1 MKGQQTEREV
11 KLAAPDGFR
20 FPRLESC
27 VNGATVS
34 PLPRRSLSATYYD
47 TPDLRLARWGL
58 TVRYRTGDN
67 TGWTVKLPEG
77 DGGPALVRR
86 ELYFDG
92 PPGEV
97 PAELLELL
105 RAYLRRDGV
114 AEVARLRTTRTGVQ
128 LQGAEG
134 EPEVEVV
141 DDRVVVYDGRT
152 ISGRFRQL
160 EVEATDERGT
170 GLMQA
175 VTDRLLAAGA
185 RLDEVGPKL
194 VHALGPRAAGSPEVP
209 PVGLNVGS
217 QAGDAVRAA
226 LAAGVTR
233 LLRHDPGVR
242 VGDDPED
249 VHQARVATRRLRSD
263 LRTFR
268 SLLDQERAGPLRDEL
283 KWAADLLGAARD
295 ADVLLER
302 LRRDADRLPQRDG
315 VAVAA
320 LLRRLAAERDRARVR
335 VRDGVRSDRYVALI
349 EQLVAFAQVPPLVGE
364 WARPAREAL
373 PGVVAPTWK
382 HLQRSVEHL
391 SDPPRPEELHQ
402 VRIRAKRCRYASE
415 AVAPAMGKDA
425 AQLASAVADLQG
437 VLGDHHD
444 AYVADAWLRE
454 ASAELDPP
462 QVLAAGELISLQ
474 MLEAARL
481 EQEWQQAWKKASKKS
496 LRRWLG

>member
-1 MKGQQTEREV
+1 VKGHTEREV

-20 FPRLESC
+20 FPRLENC
-27 VNGATVS
+27 VNGLTIS
-34 PLPRRSLSATYYD
+34 PLPRRSLTATYYD

-58 TVRYRTGDN
+58 TVRYRAGDN
-67 TGWTVKLPEG
+67 TGWMAKLPEG

-86 ELYFDG
+86 ELQFEGG
-92 PPGEV
+92 PDEV
-97 PAELLELL
+97 PAELLDLL
-105 RAYLRRDGV
+105 RAYLRNDGLS
-114 AEVARLRTTRTGVQ
+114 EVARLRTTRTGVQ
-128 LQGAEG
+128 LHGAEG

-152 ISGRFRQL
+152 ITGRFRQL
-160 EVEATDERGT
+160 EVEATDERGIDAMT
-170 GLMQA
+170 L
-175 VTDRLLAAGA
+175 VSDRLLAAGA
-185 RLDEVGPKL
+185 QRDDVGPKL

-209 PVGLNVGS
+209 PVRLHAGS

-268 SLLDQERAGPLRDEL
+268 TLLDQERAVPLRDEL
-283 KWAADLLGAARD
+283 KWAANLLGAARD

-302 LRRDADRLPQRDG
+302 LRRDADNLPQRDAA
-315 VAVAA
+315 AVGD
-320 LLRRLAAERDRARVR
+320 LLRRLAGERDRARVR
-335 VRDGVRSDRYVALI
+335 VREGFKSDRYVDLI
-349 EQLVAFAQVPPLVGE
+349 ERLVGFAQVPPLVSG
-364 WARPAREAL
+364 WAAPASDVL

-382 HLQRSVEHL
+382 HLQREVEQL
-391 SDPPRPEELHQ
+391 SDPPRPDELHQ

-415 AVAPAMGKDA
+415 AVAPAIGKDA
-425 AQLASAVADLQG
+425 SRFASAIAEIQS

-454 ASAELDPP
+454 ASNVVEPS

-474 MLEAARL
+474 MLDAARL
-481 EQEWQQAWKKASKKS
+481 EQEWPKTWAKASKKS
-496 LRRWLG
+496 LRKWFG

>member
-1 MKGQQTEREV
+1 VKGHTEREV
-11 KLAAPDGFR
+11 KLAAPEGFR

-27 VNGATVS
+27 VDGLTVS
-34 PLPRRSLSATYYD
+34 PLPRRSLTSTYYD
-47 TPDLRLARWGL
+47 TADLRLARWGL

-67 TGWTVKLPEG
+67 TGWMVKLPEG

-86 ELYFDG
+86 ELYFEG
-92 PPGEV
+92 SPGEI
-97 PAELLELL
+97 PAELLDLL
-105 RAYLRRDGV
+105 RAYLRHDKV
-114 AEVARLRTTRTGVQ
+114 SEVARLRTTRSGVQ
-128 LQGAEG
+128 LHSAEG
-134 EPEVEVV
+134 ESEVEVV

-160 EVEATDERGT
+160 EVEATDERGVDV
-170 GLMQA
+170 MNA
-175 VTDRLLAAGA
+175 VAERLLAAGA
-185 RLDEVGPKL
+185 QRDEVGPKL

-209 PVGLNVGS
+209 HVRLHPGS
-217 QAGDAVRAA
+217 QAGDAVRAS

-233 LLRHDPGVR
+233 LLRHDTGVR

-268 SLLDQERAGPLRDEL
+268 TLLDQERAGPLRDEL

-302 LRRDADRLPQRDG
+302 LRRDADRLPQRDAA
-315 VAVAA
+315 AVAG

-335 VRDGVRSDRYVALI
+335 VREGFQTDRYVDLI
-349 EQLVAFAQVPPLVGE
+349 GNLVAFAQVPPLVGNWE
-364 WARPAREAL
+364 GPAADVLPAL
-373 PGVVAPTWK
+373 VAPTWK
-382 HLQRSVEHL
+382 HLRRTVEQL

-415 AVAPAMGKDA
+415 AVAPAVGKEA
-425 AQLASAVADLQG
+425 SKLASAVADLQG

-444 AYVADAWLRE
+444 AYVADQWLRD
-454 ASAELDPP
+454 ASAELDAP

-474 MLEAARL
+474 MLEAAEL
-481 EQEWQQAWKKASKKS
+481 ERQWHRSWDTASKKS

>member
-1 MKGQQTEREV
+1 VKGHTEREV

-20 FPRLESC
+20 FPRLENC
-27 VNGATVS
+27 VNGLTIS
-34 PLPRRSLSATYYD
+34 PLPRRSLTATYYD

-58 TVRYRTGDN
+58 TVRYRAGDN
-67 TGWTVKLPEG
+67 TGWMAKLPEG

-86 ELYFDG
+86 ELQFEGG
-92 PPGEV
+92 PDEV
-97 PAELLELL
+97 PAELLDLL
-105 RAYLRRDGV
+105 RAYLRNDGLS
-114 AEVARLRTTRTGVQ
+114 EVARLRTTRTGVQ
-128 LQGAEG
+128 LHGAEG

-152 ISGRFRQL
+152 ITGRFRQL
-160 EVEATDERGT
+160 EVEATDERGIDAMT
-170 GLMQA
+170 L
-175 VTDRLLAAGA
+175 VSDRLLAAGA
-185 RLDEVGPKL
+185 QRDDVGPKL

-209 PVGLNVGS
+209 PVRLHAGS

-268 SLLDQERAGPLRDEL
+268 TLLDQERAVPLRDEL
-283 KWAADLLGAARD
+283 KWAANLLGAARD

-302 LRRDADRLPQRDG
+302 LRRDADNLPQRDAA
-315 VAVAA
+315 AVGD
-320 LLRRLAAERDRARVR
+320 LLRRLAGERDRARVR
-335 VRDGVRSDRYVALI
+335 VREGFKSDRYVALI
-349 EQLVAFAQVPPLVGE
+349 ERLVGFAQVPPLVSG
-364 WARPAREAL
+364 WAAPASDVL

-382 HLQRSVEHL
+382 HLQREVEQL
-391 SDPPRPEELHQ
+391 SDPPRPDELHQ

-415 AVAPAMGKDA
+415 AVAPAIGKDA
-425 AQLASAVADLQG
+425 SRFASAIAEIQS

-454 ASAELDPP
+454 ASNVVEPS

-474 MLEAARL
+474 MLDAARL
-481 EQEWQQAWKKASKKS
+481 EQEWPKTWAKASKKS
-496 LRRWLG
+496 LRKWFG

>member
-1 MKGQQTEREV
+1 VRSHTEREV

-20 FPRLESC
+20 FPRLE
-27 VNGATVS
+27 ATVDGMTIA
-34 PLPRRSLSATYYD
+34 PLPRRTLTATYYD

-86 ELYFDG
+86 ELSFEG
-92 PPGEV
+92 GPGEI
-97 PAELLELL
+97 PDELCELL
-105 RAYLRRDGV
+105 RAYLRNDQLG
-114 AEVARLRTTRTGVQ
+114 EVARLRTTRTGVQ
-128 LQGAEG
+128 LNGAEG
-134 EPEVEVV
+134 EAEVEVV
-141 DDRVVVYDGRT
+141 DDRVVVYDGRAIT
-152 ISGRFRQL
+152 GRFRQL
-160 EVEATDERGT
+160 EVEATDERAVDAMT
-170 GLMQA
+170 A
-175 VTDRLLAAGA
+175 VTQRLLAAGA
-185 RLDEVGPKL
+185 ERDDVGPKL

-209 PVGLNVGS
+209 PVRLHPGS

-263 LRTFR
+263 MRTFR
-268 SLLDQERAGPLRDEL
+268 TLLDQERAGPLRDEL

-302 LRRDADRLPQRDG
+302 LRRDADHLPQRDAA
-315 VAVAA
+315 AVAG

-335 VRDGVRSDRYVALI
+335 VREGFRTDRYVSLI
-349 EQLVAFAQVPPLVGE
+349 ENLVAFAQVPPLVGG
-364 WARPAREAL
+364 WAEPAKDVL
-373 PGVVAPTWK
+373 PGLVQPTWK
-382 HLQRSVEHL
+382 HLQRSVEQL

-415 AVAPAMGKDA
+415 AVAPAVGKEA
-425 AQLASAVADLQG
+425 SRFASAVADLQG
-437 VLGDHHD
+437 ILGDHHD
-444 AYVADAWLRE
+444 AYVADQWLRD
-454 ASAELDPP
+454 ASTELDAP

-481 EQEWQQAWKKASKKS
+481 ERQWEKAWKDASKKS

>member
-1 MKGQQTEREV
+1 VKAHTEREV

-20 FPRLESC
+20 FPRLENC
-27 VNGATVS
+27 VDGLTIA
-34 PLPRRSLSATYYD
+34 PLPRRSLTATYYD
-47 TPDLRLARWGL
+47 TADLRLARWGL
-58 TVRYRTGDN
+58 TVRFRTGDN

-86 ELYFDG
+86 ELSFG
-92 PPGEV
+92 GAPGQV
-97 PAELLELL
+97 PAEVLDLL
-105 RAYLRRDGV
+105 RAYLRRDQLG
-114 AEVARLRTTRTGVQ
+114 EVARLRTTRTGVQ
-128 LQGAEG
+128 MNGAEG
-134 EPEVEVV
+134 GPEVEVV

-152 ISGRFRQL
+152 ITGRFRQL
-160 EVEATDERGT
+160 EVEAADERGVDAMT
-170 GLMQA
+170 A
-175 VTDRLLAAGA
+175 VADRLLAAGA
-185 RLDEVGPKL
+185 RRDEVGPKL

-209 PVGLNVGS
+209 PVRLHPGS

-226 LAAGVTR
+226 MAAGVTR

-268 SLLDQERAGPLRDEL
+268 SLLDQERAVPLRDEL

-302 LRRDADRLPQRDG
+302 LRRHADKLPQRDA
-315 VAVAA
+315 VAVAG
-320 LLRRLAAERDRARVR
+320 LLRCLAAERDRARAR
-335 VRDGVRSDRYVALI
+335 VREGFKSDRYVDLI
-349 EQLVAFAQVPPLVGE
+349 ERLVAFSQVPPLVGD
-364 WARPAREAL
+364 WAL
-373 PGVVAPTWK
+373 PAGDVLPGLVAPTWK
-382 HLQRSVEHL
+382 HLQREVEQL
-391 SDPPRPEELHQ
+391 SDPARPDELHQ

-415 AVAPAMGKDA
+415 AVAPAVGKDA
-425 AQLASAVADLQG
+425 SKFASAVAELQG
-437 VLGDHHD
+437 MLGDHHD

-454 ASAELDPP
+454 ASTVVDPA

-474 MLEAARL
+474 MLDAARL
-481 EQEWQQAWKKASKKS
+481 EGEWSKAWKKASRKS

>member
-1 MKGQQTEREV
+1 VKGHTEREV

-20 FPRLESC
+20 FPRLENC
-27 VNGATVS
+27 VNGLTIS
-34 PLPRRSLSATYYD
+34 PLPRRSLTATYYD
-47 TPDLRLARWGL
+47 TPELRLARWGL

-67 TGWTVKLPEG
+67 TGWMAKLPEG

-86 ELYFDG
+86 ELQFEG
-92 PPGEV
+92 GPGEV
-97 PAELLELL
+97 PAELLDLL
-105 RAYLRRDGV
+105 RAYLRND
-114 AEVARLRTTRTGVQ
+114 ALSEVARLRTTRTGVQ
-128 LQGAEG
+128 LHGAEG

-152 ISGRFRQL
+152 ITGRFRQL
-160 EVEATDERGT
+160 EVEATDERGIDAMT
-170 GLMQA
+170 L
-175 VTDRLLAAGA
+175 VSDRLLAAGA
-185 RLDEVGPKL
+185 QRDDVGPKL

-209 PVGLNVGS
+209 PVRLHPGS

-268 SLLDQERAGPLRDEL
+268 TLLDQERAVPLRDEL

-302 LRRDADRLPQRDG
+302 LRRDADNLPQRDAA
-315 VAVAA
+315 AVAG
-320 LLRRLAAERDRARVR
+320 LLRRLAGERDRARVR
-335 VRDGVRSDRYVALI
+335 VREGFKSDRYVDLI
-349 EQLVAFAQVPPLVGE
+349 EHLVGFAQVPPLVGD
-364 WARPAREAL
+364 WAAPASDVL
-373 PGVVAPTWK
+373 PGLVAPTWK
-382 HLQRSVEHL
+382 HLQRDVEQL
-391 SDPPRPEELHQ
+391 SDPPRPDELHQ

-415 AVAPAMGKDA
+415 AVAPAIGKDA
-425 AQLASAVADLQG
+425 SRFASAIADIQS

-454 ASAELDPP
+454 ASNVVEPS

-474 MLEAARL
+474 MLDAARL
-481 EQEWQQAWKKASKKS
+481 EQEWPKTWAKASKKN
-496 LRRWLG
+496 LRKWFG

>member
-1 MKGQQTEREV
+1 MKAHTEREV

-20 FPRLESC
+20 FPRLENC
-27 VNGATVS
+27 VNGLTIS
-34 PLPRRSLSATYYD
+34 PLPRRSLTATYYD

-86 ELYFDG
+86 ELQFDG
-92 PPGEV
+92 GPGQL
-97 PAELLELL
+97 PADLLELL
-105 RAYLRRDGV
+105 RAYLRRDQLG
-114 AEVARLRTTRTGVQ
+114 EVARLRTTRTGLQ
-128 LQGAEG
+128 LKGAEG

-152 ISGRFRQL
+152 ITGRFRQL

-170 GLMQA
+170 EAMTA
-175 VTDRLLAAGA
+175 VADRLLAAGA
-185 RLDEVGPKL
+185 ERDDVGPKL

-209 PVGLNVGS
+209 PVRLHPGS

-283 KWAADLLGAARD
+283 KWVGDLLGAARD

-302 LRRDADRLPQRDG
+302 LRRNADHLPQRDAA
-315 VAVAA
+315 AVAG

-335 VRDGVRSDRYVALI
+335 VREGFKSDRYVALI
-349 EQLVAFAQVPPLVGE
+349 ESLVTFAQVPPLVGD
-364 WARPAREAL
+364 WAQPASEVL
-373 PGVVAPTWK
+373 PGLVVPTWK
-382 HLQRSVEHL
+382 HLERAVEQL
-391 SDPPRPEELHQ
+391 SEPPRPDELHQ

-415 AVAPAMGKDA
+415 AVAPAVGKEA
-425 AQLASAVADLQG
+425 SRFASAVAEVQG

-444 AYVADAWLRE
+444 AFVADGWLRE
-454 ASAELDPP
+454 ASTVVDAA

-474 MLEAARL
+474 MLDALRL
-481 EQEWQQAWKKASKKS
+481 EQEWPKSWKKASKKS
-496 LRRWLG
+496 LRGWFG

>member
-1 MKGQQTEREV
+1 VKAHTEREI
-11 KLAAPDGFR
+11 KLAAPEGFR

-27 VNGATVS
+27 VDGLTISA
-34 PLPRRSLSATYYD
+34 LPRQSLTATYYD
-47 TPDLRLARWGL
+47 TLDLRLARWGL
-58 TVRYRTGDN
+58 TVRYRAGDN

-77 DGGPALVRR
+77 EGGPALVRR
-86 ELYFDG
+86 ELQFDG
-92 PPGEV
+92 PPAEV

-105 RAYLRRDGV
+105 RAYLRYDKLS
-114 AEVARLRTTRTGVQ
+114 EVARLRTTRTGVQ
-128 LQGAEG
+128 LHGAEG
-134 EPEVEVV
+134 EREVEVV

-160 EVEATDERGT
+160 EVEATDERGVDV
-170 GLMQA
+170 MNA
-175 VTDRLLAAGA
+175 VAERLLAAGA
-185 RLDEVGPKL
+185 QRDDVGPKL
-194 VHALGPRAAGSPEVP
+194 VHALGPRAAGSPEVA
-209 PVGLNVGS
+209 PVRLHPGS

-283 KWAADLLGAARD
+283 KWAADMLGGARD

-302 LRRDADRLPQRDG
+302 LRGDADRLPQRDAA
-315 VAVAA
+315 AVAG

-335 VRDGVRSDRYVALI
+335 VRDGFQTDRYVDLI
-349 EQLVAFAQVPPLVGE
+349 ENLVAFAQVPPLVGE
-364 WARPAREAL
+364 WAEPAADVL
-373 PGVVAPTWK
+373 PGLVAPTWK
-382 HLQRSVEHL
+382 HLQRTVEHL

-415 AVAPAMGKDA
+415 AVAPAVGKEA
-425 AQLASAVADLQG
+425 SKLASAVAALQG

-444 AYVADAWLRE
+444 AYVADQWLRD
-454 ASAELDPP
+454 ASAELDAS

-474 MLEAARL
+474 MLEAAER
-481 EQEWQQAWKKASKKS
+481 EQEWTKSWQKASKKS

>member
-1 MKGQQTEREV
+1 MKFHTEREV

-20 FPRLESC
+20 FPRLEAS
-27 VNGATVS
+27 VNGLTIA
-34 PLPRRSLSATYYD
+34 PLPRRTLTATYYD

-86 ELYFDG
+86 ELSFDG
-92 PPGEV
+92 GPASVPP
-97 PAELLELL
+97 ELLDLL
-105 RAYLRRDGV
+105 RAYLRRDQLC
-114 AEVARLRTTRTGVQ
+114 EVAKLRTVRSGVQ

-134 EPEVEVV
+134 STEVEVV

-152 ISGRFRQL
+152 ITGRFRQL

-170 GLMQA
+170 DMMSVVA
-175 VTDRLLAAGA
+175 DRLVAAGA
-185 RLDEVGPKL
+185 QLDEVGPKL

-209 PVGLNVGS
+209 PVRLHPGS

-268 SLLDQERAGPLRDEL
+268 ALLDQERAVPLRDEL

-295 ADVLLER
+295 ADVLLDR
-302 LRRDADRLPQRDG
+302 LRRDADKLPQRDAAV
-315 VAVAA
+315 VAG

-335 VRDGVRSDRYVALI
+335 VREGFQSDRYVHLI
-349 EQLVAFAQVPPLVGE
+349 EQLVAFSQVPPLVGD
-364 WARPAREAL
+364 WAQPARDVL
-373 PGVVAPTWK
+373 PGVVSPAWK
-382 HLQRSVEHL
+382 HLQRSVEQL
-391 SDPPRPEELHQ
+391 SDPAHPEELHE

-415 AVAPAMGKDA
+415 AVAAAVGKDA
-425 AQLASAVADLQG
+425 SRFASAVADLQG

-454 ASAELDPP
+454 ASTVVDPA

-481 EQEWQQAWKKASKKS
+481 EREWPKAWSKVSKKS

>member
-1 MKGQQTEREV
+1 VKVNLEREI

-20 FPRLESC
+20 FPRLDAC
-27 VNGATVS
+27 VDGLTVS
-34 PLPRRSLSATYYD
+34 PLPRRTLTATYYD

-58 TVRYRTGDN
+58 TLRYRTGDN

-92 PPGEV
+92 SPGEV
-97 PAELLELL
+97 PAELLDLL
-105 RAYLRRDGV
+105 RAYLRHDKVG
-114 AEVARLRTTRTGVQ
+114 EVARLRTTRSGVQ
-128 LQGAEG
+128 LRGAEG
-134 EPEVEVV
+134 EAEVEVV

-160 EVEATDERGT
+160 EVEATDERGVDV
-170 GLMQA
+170 MNA
-175 VTDRLLAAGA
+175 VAERLLAAGA
-185 RLDEVGPKL
+185 QRDDVGPKL

-209 PVGLNVGS
+209 PVRLHAGS

-283 KWAADLLGAARD
+283 KWVADLLGAARD

-302 LRRDADRLPQRDG
+302 LRRDADRLPQRDAA
-315 VAVAA
+315 AVAG

-335 VRDGVRSDRYVALI
+335 VREGVQTDRYVDLI
-349 EQLVAFAQVPPLVGE
+349 DKLVGFAQVPPLVGE
-364 WARPAREAL
+364 WAAPAAEAL
-373 PGVVAPTWK
+373 PRLVAPTWK
-382 HLQRSVEHL
+382 HLQRTVGEL
-391 SDPPRPEELHQ
+391 SDPPRPDELHQ

-415 AVAPAMGKDA
+415 AVAPAVGRDA
-425 AQLASAVADLQG
+425 SKLASAVADLQG

-444 AYVADAWLRE
+444 AYVADQWLRD
-454 ASAELDPP
+454 ASAELDAP

-474 MLEAARL
+474 MLEAAEL
-481 EQEWQQAWKKASKKS
+481 EHEWQKLWEKASKRS

>member
-1 MKGQQTEREV
+1 MKGHTEREV

-20 FPRLESC
+20 FPRLDASVE
-27 VNGATVS
+27 GLALT
-34 PLPRRSLSATYYD
+34 PLPRRTLTATYYD

-86 ELYFDG
+86 ELYFEG
-92 PPGEV
+92 PPGEI
-97 PAELLELL
+97 PADLLELL
-105 RAYLRRDGV
+105 RAYLRRDRLE
-114 AEVARLRTTRTGVQ
+114 EVARLRTTRTGVQ

-152 ISGRFRQL
+152 ITGRFRQL

-170 GLMQA
+170 DVMNA
-175 VTDRLLAAGA
+175 VAGRLLAAGA
-185 RLDEVGPKL
+185 QRDDVGPKL

-209 PVGLNVGS
+209 PVRLHPGS
-217 QAGDAVRAA
+217 QAGDAVRSA
-226 LAAGVTR
+226 LAAGVSR

-249 VHQARVATRRLRSD
+249 VHQARVATCRLRSD

-302 LRRDADRLPQRDG
+302 LRGDADRLPQRDAA
-315 VAVAA
+315 AVAG

-335 VRDGVRSDRYVALI
+335 VRDGFKMDRYVDLI
-349 EQLVAFAQVPPLVGE
+349 ERLVSFAQVPPLVGE
-364 WARPAREAL
+364 WAAPAATVL
-373 PGVVAPTWK
+373 PGLVAPTWK
-382 HLQRSVEHL
+382 HLQRAVEQL

-415 AVAPAMGKDA
+415 AVAPAIGKEA
-425 AQLASAVADLQG
+425 SRLASAVSELQG
-437 VLGDHHD
+437 ILGDHHD
-444 AYVADAWLRE
+444 AYVADQWLRD
-454 ASAELDPP
+454 ASAELDAP

-474 MLEAARL
+474 MLEAGEL
-481 EQEWQQAWKKASKKS
+481 EHEWEKAWKDASRKS

>member
-1 MKGQQTEREV
+1 VKGQSTEREV

-20 FPRLESC
+20 FPRLEPC
-27 VNGATVS
+27 INGLTVA
-34 PLPRRSLSATYYD
+34 PLPRRSLTATYYD

-86 ELYFDG
+86 ELYFEG
-92 PPGEV
+92 RAGEI

-105 RAYLRRDGV
+105 RAYLRRDEVG
-114 AEVARLRTTRTGVQ
+114 EVARLRTTRTGVQ
-128 LQGAEG
+128 LRGAEG

-152 ISGRFRQL
+152 IAGRFRQL
-160 EVEATDERGT
+160 EVEAADERGVPV
-170 GLMQA
+170 MSA

-209 PVGLNVGS
+209 PVRLHPGS

-226 LAAGVTR
+226 LAAGVSR

-268 SLLDQERAGPLRDEL
+268 GLLDQERAGPLRDEL
-283 KWAADLLGAARD
+283 KWAADLLGDARD

-302 LRRDADRLPQRDG
+302 LRGDADRLPQRDAA
-315 VAVAA
+315 AVAG

-335 VRDGVRSDRYVALI
+335 VREGFCSDRYVDLI
-349 EQLVAFAQVPPLVGE
+349 QRLVGFAQVPPLVGGLDLQLPE
-364 WARPAREAL
+364 AAGDRAAVVDNDSVVDDLDLGLALGAMQLHTGARRAQARHLGEL
-373 PGVVAPTWK
+373 VVA
-382 HLQRSVEHL
+382 
-391 SDPPRPEELHQ
+391 
-402 VRIRAKRCRYASE
+402 
-415 AVAPAMGKDA
+415 
-425 AQLASAVADLQG
+425 
-437 VLGDHHD
+437 
-444 AYVADAWLRE
+444 
-454 ASAELDPP
+454 
-462 QVLAAGELISLQ
+462 
-474 MLEAARL
+474 
-481 EQEWQQAWKKASKKS
+481 
-496 LRRWLG
+496 